1 MADKAHRL
9 TDEKLEEMEKRLSAI
24 YSRAEKT
31 VQKKMADYA
40 KSIDEKSSE
49 LLQAYKDA
57 ETEDEKQKAKKAY
70 ILFYRQVVKSK
81 EFSALSA
88 NVADELYKA
97 NVEASAY
104 INSQTPSIYALN
116 YNYINAEMAKDIDG
130 FTPQEITD
138 DEAKKYS
145 GYTQQTVEKKK
156 DTDWNKG
163 NLKKSVIS
171 GSLLLLGASS
181 IMKRSANS
189 TVEKNRNSASMH
201 SNGMGTDAENKA
213 RLDGMYRASDIG
225 VEVQK
230 QWRSTLDNRTRDSHR
245 SLDSE
250 TIDLDDTFDNGLK
263 YPREPGGA
271 LSEICNCRC
280 RLRYVTPYT
289 KYETRSA
296 RLGEVKGSY
305 KKGSSFRGTKSIE
318 IENMGYSEWM
328 KWRKS
333 NGN

>member
-1 MADKAHRL
+1 MADIAHAK
-9 TDEKLEEMEKRLSAI
+9 TDQKLEEMEKRLSAI
-24 YSRAEKT
+24 YSRTEKT

-40 KSIDEKSSE
+40 KTIDEKSAE

-57 ETEDEKQKAKKAY
+57 ETEDEKRKAKKAY
-70 ILFYRQVVKSK
+70 IRFYRKLVKSK
-81 EFSALSA
+81 EFVSLSA
-88 NVADELYKA
+88 TVADDLYKA

-116 YNYINAEMAKDIDG
+116 YNYINSEMAKDIDG
-130 FTPQEITD
+130 FKPQEIT
-138 DEAKKYS
+138 EAEAEKYS
-145 GYTQQTVEKKK
+145 GYTQQTVDRKK
-156 DTDWNKG
+156 DTNWNKD
-163 NLKKSVIS
+163 NLKKSVIA
-171 GSLLLLGASS
+171 GSLLLLGAYA

-189 TVEKNRNSASMH
+189 AVEKNRNSASMH

-225 VEVQK
+225 VNVQK

-250 TIDLDDTFDNGLK
+250 TIELDATFDNGLK
-263 YPREPGGA
+263 YTREPGGA
-271 LSEICNCRC
+271 LPEICNCRC

-289 KYETRSA
+289 KYETRSE

-305 KKGSSFRGTKSIE
+305 KKDSSFRGTKSVE
-318 IENMGYSEWM
+318 IENMSYAEWM
-328 KWRKS
+328 RWRAR